1 MTLENRRKDI
11 LRLIESIDISPS
23 LYKNAVEKYQAITAY
38 LVKHGLDADMY
49 PQGSFA
55 LGTVVRP
62 SNNNQ
67 DANYDLDF
75 ICQVKSSRNEI
86 TASALWEKLKEV
98 LENSSYADK
107 LTEYDKCFTIEYAD
121 VNGVGF
127 SIDIVPA
134 ADESTERKYKLR
146 CDSEY
151 PELIGTSIV
160 IPDTG
165 TQRSTWVTNN
175 PKGYKEWFE
184 RINEPYR
191 LHSQL
196 ENRRAIF
203 ENYPGVFAS
212 IEKIPTELER
222 SSLQR
227 VIQILKKHRDEY
239 YFKSNATKPISAIIG
254 TLVAKIAATLPPSI
268 SVFELLEK
276 VLDTLQKHNRNDD
289 MLYKKNG
296 KWIIP
301 NPANPEDNL
310 ADSWNDETCDKFFH
324 WINQA
329 RIDFVDALNDDESRF
344 RATMENAFGLWFINK
359 HWNNKYCTVPSKP
372 INPAT
377 ASKPWRD

>member
-38 LVKHGLDADMY
+38 LVNHGFDADMY

-62 SNNNQ
+62 SKNNQ

-98 LENSSYADK
+98 LENSPYADK
-107 LTEYDKCFTIEYAD
+107 LTEYDKCFTVEYAD

-134 ADESTERKYKLR
+134 ADESTERKYKLQ
-146 CDSEY
+146 CDSEH

-175 PKGYKEWFE
+175 PKGYQKWFE

-203 ENYPGVFAS
+203 ENYPGIFAS
-212 IEKIPTELER
+212 IEKIPLELER

-276 VLDTLQKHNRNDD
+276 VLDTLHNFVFNASRGSTFGCKLSGFLVCIFHKSIKCLFADQC
-289 MLYKKNG
+289 
-296 KWIIP
+296 
-301 NPANPEDNL
+301 L
-310 ADSWNDETCDKFFH
+310 AVFFDADT
-324 WINQA
+324 I
-329 RIDFVDALNDDESRF
+329 IDFVSKGI
-344 RATMENAFGLWFINK
+344 TCIFGKIFFNQFLFCS
-359 HWNNKYCTVPSKP
+359 YS
-372 INPAT
+372 
-377 ASKPWRD
+377 S

>member
-38 LVKHGLDADMY
+38 LVNHGFDADMY

-62 SNNNQ
+62 SKNNQ

-98 LENSSYADK
+98 LENSPYADK
-107 LTEYDKCFTIEYAD
+107 LTEYDKCFTVEYAD

-134 ADESTERKYKLR
+134 ADESTERKYKLQ
-146 CDSEY
+146 CDSEH

-175 PKGYKEWFE
+175 PKGYQKWFE
-184 RINEPYR
+184 KINEPYR

-203 ENYPGVFAS
+203 ENYPGIFAS
-212 IEKIPTELER
+212 IEKIPLELER

-310 ADSWNDETCDKFFH
+310 ADSWNDETCDKFFR

-329 RIDFVDALNDDESRF
+329 KIDFVDALNDEESRF
-344 RATMENAFGLWFINK
+344 RTTMENAFGLWFINK